1 MSVFFGWDR
10 VSLSKGSRKNERG
23 KVMLFEVVY
32 KVEGRLTYV
41 IRANSEEEAK
51 EMAESRLQ
59 DSELGDLEY
68 IDSEIVTLN
77 TVTDC

>member
-1 MSVFFGWDR
+1 
-10 VSLSKGSRKNERG
+10 
-23 KVMLFEVVY
+23 MLFEVVY
-32 KVEGRLTYV
+32 KVEGRLTYTV
-41 IRANSEEEAK
+41 CANSEEKAK

-68 IDSEIVTLN
+68 TDSEIVTLN